1 MYLQNKIYWEGQRIQ
16 AIKGFF
22 FQDKFVEKMKTLEHS
37 IVRIAIFTVC
47 DLQSNRL
54 YMLIDFILILLKV
67 YDSQEEHIL
76 SLHII

>member
-1 MYLQNKIYWEGQRIQ
+1 M
-16 AIKGFF
+16 
-22 FQDKFVEKMKTLEHS
+22 LEHS